1 MKHRYILSITHFFHS
16 TKLSYPLSLANERTL
31 SNDPSAD
38 STYSLLAL
46 KHPVPLPSF
55 YDQFCK
61 LTYFLN
67 NTMKISSI
75 STIKAN
81 LKK

>member
-1 MKHRYILSITHFFHS
+1 MILKTHFYHS
-16 TKLSYPLSLANERTL
+16 PKWYQPQPLENERTL
-31 SNDPSAD
+31 SNDPSAV
-38 STYSLLAL
+38 SAYNLLAL
-46 KHPVPLPSF
+46 NHPAPLPSF
-55 YDQFCK
+55 ENQFCK

-67 NTMKISSI
+67 KTMNISSI

>member
-1 MKHRYILSITHFFHS
+1 MKELYQMILQLIQ
-16 TKLSYPLSLANERTL
+16 L
-31 SNDPSAD
+31 
-38 STYSLLAL
+38 YSLLAL

-55 YDQFCK
+55 ENQFCK
-61 LTYFLN
+61 LTYSLN
-67 NTMKISSI
+67 KTMNISSI